1 MLAGFPAFSKDISAV
16 QLFSF
21 SLLDK
26 EETVIFFPLFP
37 LSLRPINRSHAPAVK
52 NNA

>member
-1 MLAGFPAFSKDISAV
+1 MLAGFPAFSKDTSAV

-26 EETVIFFPLFP
+26 EEIIFLPYFHF
-37 LSLRPINRSHAPAVK
+37 RCGR
-52 NNA
+52 